1 VSNCDRNRRLSLG
14 HSGASKLSFLS
25 LPVLLSIP
33 AFVLVLTVIVFVHEM
48 GHYLVARWNGIAI
61 QTFSLGFGRELIG
74 FNDRHGT
81 RWRISA
87 IPLGGYVRFVGDM
100 NAASM
105 PDPELVKALPPED
118 QARLFVNK
126 NVWQRI
132 AVVVAGPV
140 ANVLLT
146 FLILYVLVLSYG
158 RYTVP
163 PVLGDVKWGSV
174 AMRAGLLPGDRILGV
189 DGFAVNGLEDFDR
202 LISTSPDRKV
212 TVTLERGGAPRTLT
226 LVPTSF
232 VDRDRFGNELR
243 VGDVGLV
250 PPPPVVT
257 DIGWGSVAMWGGL
270 RPGDM
275 PRSVNGAV
283 TYTPAD
289 FQRMIAGA
297 PGKTV
302 TVRVARDGRDQSVV
316 LVPRDVSEKDASGKA
331 QQNGRI
337 GVTIGLQ
344 RQNVTLYRPNP
355 VEAVGM
361 TFEEIRFIVDRT
373 AAFLGDFF
381 VGRGDV
387 QQLGGPIK
395 VAKVSGEVATLG
407 IVALINLAALLSLNI
422 GIFNLLPVPVLD
434 GGHLLYY
441 VIEAVRGRPLSQRA
455 QEIGY
460 RVGFAIVGSLM
471 IFTLLNDTLL
481 EALRHVSG

>member
-1 VSNCDRNRRLSLG
+1 
-14 HSGASKLSFLS
+14 
-25 LPVLLSIP
+25 
-33 AFVLVLTVIVFVHEM
+33 M

-61 QTFSLGFGRELIG
+61 QTFSLGFGRELVG

-105 PDPELVKALPPED
+105 PDPELVNSLPPED

-132 AVVVAGPV
+132 AVVAAGPV

-146 FLILYVLVLSYG
+146 FLILYALLLGYG
-158 RYTVP
+158 RYTIP
-163 PVLGDVKWGSV
+163 PIVGDVVKGGV
-174 AMRAGLLPGDRILGV
+174 AQSAGLQPGDKILSV
-189 DGFAVNGLEDFDR
+189 DGFGVRGFEDFQR
-202 LISTSPDRKV
+202 LISTAPGHQV
-212 TVTLERGGAPRTLT
+212 TIVLDRGGKNLT
-226 LVPTSF
+226 F
-232 VDRDRFGNELR
+232 VVTPDVATETDRFGNIQR
-243 VGDVGLV
+243 V
-250 PPPPVVT
+250 
-257 DIGWGSVAMWGGL
+257 
-270 RPGDM
+270 
-275 PRSVNGAV
+275 
-283 TYTPAD
+283 
-289 FQRMIAGA
+289 
-297 PGKTV
+297 
-302 TVRVARDGRDQSVV
+302 
-316 LVPRDVSEKDASGKA
+316 
-331 QQNGRI
+331 GRI
-337 GVTIGLQ
+337 GVS
-344 RQNVTLYRPNP
+344 RNVDEADITLYRPNP
-355 VEAVGM
+355 VEAIGM
-361 TFEEIRFIVDRT
+361 TGEEIRFILDRVT
-373 AAFLGDFF
+373 GFLGDFF

-441 VIEAVRGRPLSQRA
+441 VIEAIRGRPLSQRA

-481 EALRHVSG
+481 EALRHVS